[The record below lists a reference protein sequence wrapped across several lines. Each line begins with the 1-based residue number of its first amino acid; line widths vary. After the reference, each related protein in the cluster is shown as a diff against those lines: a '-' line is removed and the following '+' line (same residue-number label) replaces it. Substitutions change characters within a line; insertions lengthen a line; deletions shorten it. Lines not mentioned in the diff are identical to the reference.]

1 MNKSRVLVQMSG
13 GVDSTVAAA
22 KLVEQGFE
30 VIGVTFAPYEPK
42 QITCC
47 FSETDAKM
55 ACDKLGIRHIYL
67 DLKEL
72 FQRNIIDYF
81 LSEYMQGRTPNP
93 CTKCNPEIKFG
104 RILELADELDAYWL
118 ATGHYANVRYDEN
131 LQRHI
136 IYRSENKS
144 KDQTYVLWGLKE
156 EQISR
161 IKFPIGNY
169 DKTDTREIA
178 KKLDFMN
185 FDKDES
191 QDVCFIPYNN
201 YKDFLYQTQEET
213 IDNLQDG
220 YIVFH
225 GKIMGKHKGYP
236 FYTIGQRHGLGIA
249 YSEPLFVKRII
260 PETNTIEIGTED
272 EIYSSGLIAH
282 SVNLI
287 KYDDL
292 SEPKLFEVKIRYNG
306 KGSMA
311 YCQMTEDGNLHVQ
324 FLEAKSAI
332 TPGQSVVMYENDD
345 LVGGAIIEKQI
356 ESE

>member
-1 MNKSRVLVQMSG
+1 MNKSRALVQMSG

-22 KLVEQGFE
+22 KLVDEGYE
-30 VIGVTFAPYEPK
+30 VIGVTFAPYEPRE
-42 QITCC
+42 ITCC
-47 FSETDAKM
+47 FSETDAK
-55 ACDKLGIRHIYL
+55 AVCDKLGIRHIYL

-72 FQRNIIDYF
+72 FQRKIIDYF

-118 ATGHYANVRYDEN
+118 ATGHYANVRYDEV

-136 IYRSENKS
+136 IYRSANKS

-156 EQISR
+156 EQIAR
-161 IKFPIGNY
+161 IKFPIGNNN
-169 DKTDTREIA
+169 KNEIREIA
-178 KKLDFMN
+178 KNLGFLN
-185 FDKDES
+185 HNRTES

-201 YKDFLYQTQEET
+201 YKDYLYQAQEDI
-213 IDNLQDG
+213 IDNLNDG

-236 FYTIGQRHGLGIA
+236 FYTIGQRHGLGIS

-260 PETNTIEIGTED
+260 PETNTIEVGTED
-272 EIYSSGLIAH
+272 EIYAKGLLAH

-287 KYDDL
+287 KYNNL
-292 SEPKLFEVKIRYNG
+292 EEPRLFEVKIRYNG
-306 KGSMA
+306 KSAMA
-311 YCQMTEDGNLHVQ
+311 YCNTTEDGILNVE
-324 FLEAKSAI
+324 FLEPKAAI
-332 TPGQSVVMYENDD
+332 TPGQSVVIYDNDD
-345 LVGGAIIEKQI
+345 LVGGAIIEKAI
-356 ESE
+356 N

>member
-13 GVDSTVAAA
+13 GVDSTVAATM
-22 KLVEQGFE
+22 LVEEGFE
-30 VIGVTFAPYEPK
+30 VIGVTFATYEPR
-42 QITCC
+42 QITCG
-47 FSETDAKM
+47 FSENDAKEV
-55 ACDKLGIRHIYL
+55 CNKLGIQHIYL
-67 DLKEL
+67 DIKEL
-72 FQRNIIDYF
+72 FKKKIIDYF

-104 RILELADELDAYWL
+104 RILELANELDAYWL

-136 IYRSENKS
+136 IYRSANKH

-169 DKTDTREIA
+169 DKKEIRQIA
-178 KKLDFMN
+178 KSHGFINHNKTD
-185 FDKDES
+185 S

-201 YKDFLYQTQEET
+201 YKDYLYQANDNI
-213 IDNLQDG
+213 IDNLKEG
-220 YIVFH
+220 NIVFH

-236 FYTIGQRHGLGIA
+236 FYTIGQRHGLGISYA
-249 YSEPLFVKRII
+249 EPLFVKRII
-260 PETNTIEIGTED
+260 PETNTIEVGTED
-272 EIYSSGLIAH
+272 EIYSKALLAH

-287 KYDDL
+287 KYDNLD
-292 SEPKLFEVKIRYNG
+292 EPRLFELKIRYNG
-306 KGSMA
+306 KSAMA
-311 YCQMTEDGNLHVQ
+311 YCNTTPDDKLKVE
-324 FLEAKSAI
+324 FLEPKAAI

-345 LVGGAIIEKQI
+345 LVGGAIIEKAI
-356 ESE
+356 D